1 MKHFKEKSK
10 ILKKT
15 KSKLVKDTFELD
27 KKVLNILN
35 KMVIENKSDLNTII
49 NIILQDKIIELE
61 KKKIKF
67 DGLIMDN
74 FEYID
79 YLESKN
85 TINETILI
93 IDWNNFK
100 NKAIFLPI
108 I

>member
-1 MKHFKEKSK
+1 
-10 ILKKT
+10 
-15 KSKLVKDTFELD
+15 
-27 KKVLNILN
+27 
-35 KMVIENKSDLNTII
+35 
-49 NIILQDKIIELE
+49 
-61 KKKIKF
+61 
-67 DGLIMDN
+67 MDN